1 MGNSLGVDVTA
12 CTVRVVSVAT
22 APSKPNRS
30 SSPSSPSPSAPS
42 SLPSSLSSSLP
53 SSLSSSL
60 PSPLPSSLPFLSSSF
75 SSLPSS
81 RFSSAHASA
90 LADSC
95 LPPRLQGSDSREVP
109 SLDPVQWRQRAF
121 VHILAATLPGVEVR
135 RLEHSLPC
143 SRCVAQISAETPEE
157 TREETPEAP
166 RARESVQ
173 ERGRSFDRDAKRGAE
188 SADAPGEVRSSEKG
202 CERPRR
208 CSVLRD
214 HEARGEAGTNSQ
226 ETQGGEACSER
237 GSSERQ
243 GSETD
248 PKRKSCECPCNS
260 IVYLW
265 SMEWKD
271 VERLLPLALPFLER
285 GCRIAMT
292 GNGCFELQKLLQK
305 HLILY
310 IFPSLS
316 SLSSSSLPS
325 SSPTVSASPAVAASP
340 SGLSSSSLRPVPE
353 CAARERGEGGGDGR
367 FFPERDGEERER
379 GLGAGETLPR
389 EEARGRPTKGEEACA
404 TGAASHQSRAE
415 TGLSRSEE
423 TARGSVCLR
432 ARPERGNAAE
442 TPRRMDEQDA
452 HSASLA
458 ALASHV
464 HAESLDERREKARS
478 LTITFERESVC
489 IIEALHFLM
498 QHFPSTVFHYD
509 GTRRAMNEA
518 PAAGPEADNFYE
530 CPLTP
535 KERRGFYPYL
545 LVNLKA
551 GVSFHK
557 VLSVP
562 SSRSCARQDP
572 SDCLASFAGLADHH
586 SATASSCSGFSSSC
600 LSSPVSCG
608 ETEILKGSRPR
619 GVASSQKPPAA
630 SPCCPA
636 SRPPVA
642 FSRTE
647 SFCASQRI
655 GGSTI
660 GGATFMGLCRLIL
673 PGELSPK
680 NLLEL
685 AATGDNRV
693 CDMLV
698 RDIYGGSY
706 DAIGLKSS
714 TIASTFGKLQHI
726 PVKYLK
732 GYSLAASD
740 REAEKAKP
748 RRREETKK
756 RGAAASSRPL
766 SLDGAYSSCSYLFRR
781 QLTCQASAINSSH
794 AATEI
799 PSSPRHC
806 SVRSSRDAGDEDRRD
821 VEGNEEAPDEGRKAS
836 LFLPRLGVGT
846 QECSQLSGGARQ
858 SSPARMPRATPTSCE
873 GRRERE
879 DENKKAHD
887 ENKEEGDTGVQGTAA
902 AAGAVKAAAESP
914 GRKSERRGD
923 WHAPNI
929 ESPGRKSER
938 RGDWHAPNIES
949 PGRKSER
956 RGDWHAP
963 NIDGS
968 WCKGCCGGPFL
979 ERESEAVEGC
989 CHADTVCKFE
999 EEWSEDMECDCCCL
1013 SDECS
1018 CEERERDLEDESWNS
1033 SVLEEEEW
1041 EPDRLSELTDE
1052 DSVMARDEDGDASFF
1067 SATTANA
1074 RKGEREDGET
1084 GRVERLPQG
1093 LSISSDAAEGDTARK
1108 VQGNSGDKLC
1118 EAILYR
1124 RPTGPDIVRSLL
1136 TLMSFNVAQ
1145 QAYLHATLHGLTRI
1159 ALVGFL
1165 LDVPAFLASLQH
1177 SVRFWSRNKVKVF
1190 FCSLSPFLGAL
1201 GASLAHA
1208 RFLFSSRGAGHAA
1221 DACGEDASLSPASF
1235 PASDG
1240 CKKSEKSPS
1249 YLSTSCSSSTR
1260 TSSPFYASEYRTCFS
1275 PTKREVSALTSRAPL
1290 RFSPCSFPASW
1301 TTCAASAS
1309 SPSALPS
1316 TWLRAA
1322 GLTPEA
1328 RRSHEAVED
1337 GEEAKATTWPSA
1349 SLLSPLRGSGKQRR
1363 RASSV
1368 PARARGANADELRS
1382 EDLEDETKDE
1392 AHCVRFSRDNAPAV
1406 FPHWVSH
1413 PVPFFS
1419 SSFSFSSSSSSSY
1432 SSSSYSSSS
1441 PHLPSLI
1448 FTRADQAEASADGS
1462 SASGFASGPGLPASL
1477 SSLLCVEGSEKREVS
1492 PPRASASLPAET
1504 FAESQFLPPLLRSPP
1519 QPPFSPSTPTSF
1531 VPNDAPF
1538 SSRSPRPAPSFLP
1551 ALCASPPEPGRAA
1564 VALSAGAASLAVS
1577 SPYTLPFDT
1586 IAEETQEDMQS
1597 ASPLLL
1603 PQPLL
1608 PPPPPFLPP
1617 LASCFHVLPG
1627 REELLRGDDHASE
1640 RTAEGDQYIDQERDQ
1655 YIDHE
1660 RDQYMDQ
1667 ARDRYIDQE
1676 RDQYI
1681 DRERDQCIRRERKGR
1696 RRRDDLRGGR
1706 EKRVVGNFPER
1717 EGTAGRTALE
1727 GARDRAGDRKGV
1739 REE

>member
-188 SADAPGEVRSSEKG
+188 SADAPGECRNAPPESAGKVAETDGFFRNETAKNANEASAQGRRFREKRQG
-202 CERPRR
+202 GDPRR
-208 CSVLRD
+208 ERKRVRQVRLHISPELKP
-214 HEARGEAGTNSQ
+214 
-226 ETQGGEACSER
+226 ACR
-237 GSSERQ
+237 V
-243 GSETD
+243 
-248 PKRKSCECPCNS
+248 RK
-260 IVYLW
+260 
-265 SMEWKD
+265 K
-271 VERLLPLALPFLER
+271 
-285 GCRIAMT
+285 
-292 GNGCFELQKLLQK
+292 
-305 HLILY
+305 
-310 IFPSLS
+310 
-316 SLSSSSLPS
+316 
-325 SSPTVSASPAVAASP
+325 
-340 SGLSSSSLRPVPE
+340 
-353 CAARERGEGGGDGR
+353 
-367 FFPERDGEERER
+367 
-379 GLGAGETLPR
+379 
-389 EEARGRPTKGEEACA
+389 
-404 TGAASHQSRAE
+404 
-415 TGLSRSEE
+415 
-423 TARGSVCLR
+423 
-432 ARPERGNAAE
+432 
-442 TPRRMDEQDA
+442 
-452 HSASLA
+452 
-458 ALASHV
+458 
-464 HAESLDERREKARS
+464 RRED
-478 LTITFERESVC
+478 L
-489 IIEALHFLM
+489 
-498 QHFPSTVFHYD
+498 
-509 GTRRAMNEA
+509 TRRAMNEA

-551 GVSFHK
+551 G
-557 VLSVP
+557 
-562 SSRSCARQDP
+562 
-572 SDCLASFAGLADHH
+572 
-586 SATASSCSGFSSSC
+586 
-600 LSSPVSCG
+600 
-608 ETEILKGSRPR
+608 
-619 GVASSQKPPAA
+619 KPPAA

-1477 SSLLCVEGSEKREVS
+1477 SSLLCVEGTAVL
-1492 PPRASASLPAET
+1492 AFDAH
-1504 FAESQFLPPLLRSPP
+1504 LLR
-1519 QPPFSPSTPTSF
+1519 
-1531 VPNDAPF
+1531 
-1538 SSRSPRPAPSFLP
+1538 
-1551 ALCASPPEPGRAA
+1551 PE
-1564 VALSAGAASLAVS
+1564 
-1577 SPYTLPFDT
+1577 
-1586 IAEETQEDMQS
+1586 
-1597 ASPLLL
+1597 
-1603 PQPLL
+1603 
-1608 PPPPPFLPP
+1608 
-1617 LASCFHVLPG
+1617 
-1627 REELLRGDDHASE
+1627 
-1640 RTAEGDQYIDQERDQ
+1640 
-1655 YIDHE
+1655 
-1660 RDQYMDQ
+1660 
-1667 ARDRYIDQE
+1667 
-1676 RDQYI
+1676 
-1681 DRERDQCIRRERKGR
+1681 
-1696 RRRDDLRGGR
+1696 
-1706 EKRVVGNFPER
+1706 
-1717 EGTAGRTALE
+1717 
-1727 GARDRAGDRKGV
+1727 
-1739 REE
+1739 